1 MEGFVKI
8 LSVVLKLSWGVVF
21 VQPCVLHALGIAFK
35 AVVQLFKRKPTKH
48 YFIFIFILG
57 LGMRQSGIS
66 RCVLIGIPRCALH
79 TLGYKA
85 RYIALGVGGSR
96 SNPGLGDDAL
106 PLRYVKGIINPD
118 TTPTD
123 ERHTRLATTYHQI
136 RDHHLS
142 KRDAHLTSPSLF
154 RLPRMIS
161 IINHGLHPN
170 TRTNS
175 TVGS

>member
-1 MEGFVKI
+1 
-8 LSVVLKLSWGVVF
+8 LHSKLSCNSSNVNRPSIILFLFLFWVWE
-21 VQPCVLHALGIAFK
+21 CVNPVSLDAF
-35 AVVQLFKRKPTKH
+35 
-48 YFIFIFILG
+48 
-57 LGMRQSGIS
+57 
-66 RCVLIGIPRCALH
+66 LIGIPRCALH

-175 TVGS
+175 TTGS